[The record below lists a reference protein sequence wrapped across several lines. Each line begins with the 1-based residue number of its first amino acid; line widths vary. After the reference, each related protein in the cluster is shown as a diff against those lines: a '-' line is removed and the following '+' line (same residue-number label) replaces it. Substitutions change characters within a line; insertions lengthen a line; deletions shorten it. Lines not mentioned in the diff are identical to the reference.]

1 MDLSKYFTG
10 EVVEVQRSAVH
21 FASYNPRFID
31 EEEKRQLKRSIK
43 KLGVVGGLV
52 LNKRTM
58 TIVSGHQKIK
68 ILDEL
73 QKYDPKTH
81 ANDYKLRFEVI
92 DVDLKTEKEANILF
106 NNPNAQGTWDRDKLA
121 DMVAKKEIDY
131 KEAGLT
137 EADLSLMG
145 MDLDFK
151 TEEEGKLADSLA
163 ELTKE
168 ADEENAAER
177 EQRQMQRQA
186 ERAAKVQHMKEVK
199 AEVKAASEKAA
210 GKMDAYV
217 MLSFDSMENKNAFMQ
232 RFGYSVDDKFIKGE
246 DFDQRCEVA
255 EMEE

>member
-21 FASYNPRFID
+21 FASYNPRVID